1 LSHSTI
7 EDSLVLPDGQST
19 EAADT
24 AVSPLALTLSWA
36 TKKPNRRG
44 ARMSAVWMTEINQG
58 GFLGASDD
66 AEMQAQRL
74 NASADYIIE
83 RLELSRVRPV
93 FRNKSD
99 PKKDWLMYGRLVL
112 QYATEPLIPS
122 EQMGVGGQNT
132 VRGYL
137 ENEVLADNGA
147 VGTFELR
154 TPIRHSSRIPRW
166 MKKDVKDRKYLDFEG
181 TQFVFFGDAAY
192 VTLNDALSGQE
203 ENYTL
208 ISVGPGLRFSAG
220 EHFTARADWGFPLEE
235 TEDSSMAGRGHFSV
249 QFLF

>member
-1 LSHSTI
+1 MWT
-7 EDSLVLPDGQST
+7 
-19 EAADT
+19 
-24 AVSPLALTLSWA
+24 
-36 TKKPNRRG
+36 
-44 ARMSAVWMTEINQG
+44 TEINQG

-66 AEMQAQRL
+66 EELELQRA
-74 NASADYIIE
+74 NAKADYIIE
-83 RLELSRVRPV
+83 KVQVARVRPI
-93 FRNKSD
+93 FRD
-99 PKKDWLMYGRLVL
+99 PRNPTKDWILYSRLAL
-112 QYATEPLIPS
+112 QYATDPLIPA
-122 EQMGVGGQNT
+122 EQMGVGGLNT